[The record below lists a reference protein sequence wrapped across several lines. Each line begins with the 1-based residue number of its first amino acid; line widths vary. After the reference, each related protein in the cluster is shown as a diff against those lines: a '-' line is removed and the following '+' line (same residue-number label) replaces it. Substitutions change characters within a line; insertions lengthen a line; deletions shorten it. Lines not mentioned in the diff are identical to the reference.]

1 MQEHETKK
9 LDQIIIMLGDMVAT
23 FGARFDRIEDRL
35 LGLENKVAGIDR
47 RLDTE
52 AVRRSQLKLPRRV
65 HDLEQEVY
73 GRGRSKHPKHLP
85 L

>member
-9 LDQIIIMLGDMVAT
+9 VDQIIIMLGDIAT
-23 FGARFDRIEDRL
+23 FGARFDRMEDRL
-35 LGLENKVAGIDR
+35 LGLENKVAGIGR

-52 AVRRSQLKLPRRV
+52 AVRRSELKLPRRV
-65 HDLEQEVY
+65 HDLKENAY
-73 GRGRSKHPKHLP
+73 GRGRSTHSKHLP